1 MRKVLALGA
10 MAFASLGFASPAMAQ
25 CAANGWCS
33 VKDYSDK
40 NIYQRKVSRN
50 ARYAVVDVRQVPSD
64 TRREIE
70 TFRIVYDCQA
80 DRYRLIDSQKWQDVL
95 PDTRAM
101 TNLRFAC
108 R

>member
-10 MAFASLGFASPAMAQ
+10 IAFAGVGIASPAIAQ
-25 CAANGWCS
+25 CAANGWCA
-33 VKDYSDK
+33 VRTYSDLVV
-40 NIYQRKVSRN
+40 YQKKISRD
-50 ARYAVVDVRQVPSD
+50 ARYAVAYVRQVPSD
-64 TRREIE
+64 TRKEIS

-80 DRYRLIDSQKWQDVL
+80 DRYRHTDSQKWNDVL

-108 R
+108 Q